1 MSDSISVRQGT
12 QIIPIVPHVVR
23 RHPSLAARGVLVEH
37 HTVEPTEFPERELQ
51 QHNFF
56 MYTSPPVRAE
66 IKSPDFSGIRWA
78 RPGALWV
85 MPQGCRHQVRFE
97 GAVAGVALAFDP
109 MRFDNLVE
117 SAGGKPSAAIVQS
130 LAASPPK
137 IEHLMR
143 ALDHESQLPSTHD
156 HFGLECIATAI
167 ALALS
172 QHARVVT
179 SSSKKSA
186 QLAPRQIRAAQSYV
200 EEHLGRSIS
209 LTELAAA
216 AGLSS
221 FHFLRA
227 FKQSVGVTPARY
239 VLDRRMA
246 EARSLLKTGRLSVTE
261 VGLRVGFDH
270 STHFARAFRRTVGVT
285 PSAFRNSL
293 QK

>member
-1 MSDSISVRQGT
+1 MSEISVRQGT

-37 HTVEPTEFPERELQ
+37 HTVEPTEFPEREPQ

-56 MYTSPPVRAE
+56 MYTSPAVRAE
-66 IKSPDFSGIRWA
+66 IKSPDFSGIRWV
-78 RPGALWV
+78 RPGSLWV
-85 MPQGCRHQVRFE
+85 MPKGCHHQVRFE
-97 GAVAGVALAFDP
+97 GPVAGVALAFDP
-109 MRFDNLVE
+109 LRFDTLVE
-117 SAGGKPSAAIVQS
+117 SAGGKHSGQMVQS

-143 ALDHESQLPSTHD
+143 ALDHESKLPSTHD

-172 QHARVVT
+172 QHARAVPI
-179 SSSKKSA
+179 SSKKSS
-186 QLAPRQIRAAQSYV
+186 QLIPRQIRAVQSYV

-209 LTELAAA
+209 LTELAGV

-227 FKQSVGVTPARY
+227 FKQSVGVTPGRY
-239 VLDRRMA
+239 VLDRRMDA
-246 EARSLLKTGRLSVTE
+246 ARFLLKSGTLSVGE
-261 VGLRVGFDH
+261 IGLRVGFDH
-270 STHFARAFRRTVGVT
+270 SSHFARAFRRAVGVT
-285 PSAFRNSL
+285 PSEFRNNH
-293 QK
+293 

>member
-1 MSDSISVRQGT
+1 MNDSISVRQGT
-12 QIIPIVPHVVR
+12 QIIPIVPNVVR
-23 RHPSLAARGVLVEH
+23 RHANLAARGVLVEH
-37 HTVEPTEFPERELQ
+37 HTVAPTDFPERETQ

-56 MYTSPPVRAE
+56 MYTSPAVRAE
-66 IKSPDFSGIRWA
+66 IKSPDFSGIRWV

-109 MRFDNLVE
+109 VRFDNLVE
-117 SAGGKPSAAIVQS
+117 SAGGKHSSNLVQS

-156 HFGLECIATAI
+156 RFGLECIAIAI

-172 QHARVVT
+172 QHARVVAMP
-179 SSSKKSA
+179 SKKAA
-186 QLAPRQIRAAQSYV
+186 QLVPKQVRAVESYV
-200 EEHLGRSIS
+200 EEHLDRSIS
-209 LTELAAA
+209 LAELAAH
-216 AGLSS
+216 AGLSP

-246 EARSLLKTGRLSVTE
+246 GARVLLKTGCLSVSE
-261 VGLRVGFDH
+261 IGIRVGFDH
-270 STHFARAFRRTVGVT
+270 SSHFARAFRRAVGVT
-285 PSAFRNSL
+285 PSSFRNSH
-293 QK
+293 